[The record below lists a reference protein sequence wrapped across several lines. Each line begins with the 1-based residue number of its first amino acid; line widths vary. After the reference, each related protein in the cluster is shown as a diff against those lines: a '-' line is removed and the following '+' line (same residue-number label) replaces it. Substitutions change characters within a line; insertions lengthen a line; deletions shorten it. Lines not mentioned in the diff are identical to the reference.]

1 MSENNGGVAKSIGQQ
16 IEDGANVEDIK
27 KGTNFFAGFGAT
39 AAGAAVGGTAAG
51 TATGLGGVG
60 IAASGTAIGISA
72 ATAVA
77 LPAAAGAL
85 LGFGAYKLG
94 KGVINYCRKSEL
106 EDIVERFSNV
116 GQAHNAERLWDLE
129 GIGQANPNRR
139 PINWDSAIA
148 VKKFLLG
155 TISDADMNLFASPTG
170 HIVLTYDKSL
180 DHWVWIQFNGSK
192 DFVGEGK
199 DSQGNTF
206 DVGDSQNVDDL
217 IERLTN
223 FGLVKKSE

>member
-1 MSENNGGVAKSIGQQ
+1 MPENNGGVAKSKGQL
-16 IEDGANVEDIK
+16 IEDGGDSEDKK
-27 KGTNFFAGFGAT
+27 KGSNFAGVGAT

-60 IAASGTAIGISA
+60 IAASGTAIGIGA

-85 LGFGAYKLG
+85 LGFGVYKLG
-94 KGVINYCRKSEL
+94 KGIRNYRRKSEL
-106 EDIVERFSNV
+106 EYIAERFSNI
-116 GQAHNAERLWDLE
+116 GQAHNAKRLWEIE
-129 GIGQANPNRR
+129 GAGQANPNRR
-139 PINWDSAIA
+139 PLNWGSAIA

-155 TISDADMNLFASPTG
+155 TISDADVNVFASPTG
-170 HIVLTYDKSL
+170 HIVLTYDMSI
-180 DHWVWIQFNGSK
+180 DHWVWIKFNGSK

-206 DVGDSQNVDDL
+206 DFGDSQKVDDL